1 MGKEEFIKS
10 IEKYI
15 IAASDINKDYIVD
28 YLVKNYPSED
38 YIPEGFDKIAEMGKI
53 LSLVEKIM
61 ASSDGALSE
70 ETVTEHV
77 KVIVYSISII
87 EGRKHKIDIFKVKD
101 DFGIDELIKKYLKEN

>member
-1 MGKEEFIKS
+1 MSKEAFIES

-15 IAASDINKDYIVD
+15 IAASDINKDFIVD

-61 ASSDGALSE
+61 ASSVDTLSE
-70 ETVTEHV
+70 ENSTEYV
-77 KVIVYSISII
+77 KAVVYSTSII
-87 EGRKHKIDIFKVKD
+87 EGRKHKIDIFKVKE
-101 DFGIDELIKKYLKEN
+101 DFDIEDLFTKYEI